1 MRSVFALALAGLLSF
16 GLCAQAQAAD
26 VTQKAGNVSIEL
38 PDNWQVLPKAIMLEV
53 AQGNP
58 DIMLLAQG
66 PDKGFPKLT
75 VLKSSDPTTQAEFAK
90 MDADQIA
97 GLCKKFSGNTAQHLG
112 KVETTCG
119 RVENNGLSALD
130 VQMTIPAQD
139 NRPELVSSTRH
150 YPNGGEG
157 ATVSA
162 MFLEKDAAKFEA
174 QTKKACAS
182 LKFIRQ

>member
-16 GLCAQAQAAD
+16 GLCARAQAAD
-26 VTQKAGNVSIEL
+26 VTQKVDNVSIEL
-38 PDNWQVLPKAIMLEV
+38 PDDWQVLPKAIMVEV

-58 DIMLLAQG
+58 DIILLAQG

-90 MDADQIA
+90 MDAAQIA

-119 RVENNGLSALD
+119 KVESNGLNALA
-130 VQMTIPAQD
+130 VQMTIPAQG
-139 NRPELVSSTRH
+139 NRPELVSITRH
-150 YPNGGEG
+150 YPNGGKG

-162 MFLEKDAAKFEA
+162 MFLEKDTAKFGA
-174 QTKKACAS
+174 QTEKACAS
-182 LKFIRQ
+182 LKFVQ